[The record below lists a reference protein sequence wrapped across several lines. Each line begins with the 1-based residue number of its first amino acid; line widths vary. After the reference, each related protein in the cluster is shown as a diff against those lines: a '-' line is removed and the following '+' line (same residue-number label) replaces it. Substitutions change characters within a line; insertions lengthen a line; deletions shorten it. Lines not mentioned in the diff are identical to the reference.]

1 VPKRVDG
8 RRLEFSMS
16 SRIPAPH
23 NTKKSV
29 GPVVTSNRTGLRR
42 PRAVDDKLAALRVYR
57 RARGLYHRC
66 TEKWSRDH
74 QCPSSV

>member
-1 VPKRVDG
+1 
-8 RRLEFSMS
+8 
-16 SRIPAPH
+16 
-23 NTKKSV
+23 V